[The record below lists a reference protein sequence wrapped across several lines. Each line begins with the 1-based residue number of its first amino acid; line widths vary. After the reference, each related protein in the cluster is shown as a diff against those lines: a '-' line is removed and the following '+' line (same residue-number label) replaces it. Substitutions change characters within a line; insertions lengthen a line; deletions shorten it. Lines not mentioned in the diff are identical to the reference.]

1 MKTNVQ
7 TVKYNQNSTV
17 PNKCVWWSWE
27 EICDDCGKVIYHL
40 RELITTE
47 KPKIEENDFCID
59 CLYKKI
65 NRMIL
70 SKGV

>member
-27 EICDDCGKVIYHL
+27 EICDDCDKVIHKFRDVL
-40 RELITTE
+40 SSC
-47 KPKIEENDFCID
+47 KPDLNENDY
-59 CLYKKI
+59 CLNCLHKRLDVISNVRK
-65 NRMIL
+65 
-70 SKGV
+70 